1 MFIESFA
8 EVYSFHLHQDF
19 FINLSLLTLVEL
31 LLIDINQE
39 QNWVSDR
46 ERDNYEKCMGLDTH
60 LTTWL
65 IQWRGEGGGKE
76 KAEKQKQS

>member
-1 MFIESFA
+1 MFTESFA
-8 EVYSFHLHQDF
+8 VVYSFHLHQDF

-31 LLIDINQE
+31 LLIEINQE

-46 ERDNYEKCMGLDTH
+46 ERDNYEECMGLYTH

-65 IQWRGEGGGKE
+65 LQWRGERGEKK
-76 KAEKQKQS
+76 KAEKQK